1 MPSPHSL
8 NVVTRCQRVSVDAT
22 IADTSA
28 AYLVVSRVSLG
39 ALSPAF
45 QNPALTLKL
54 EFPTWLSCTSG
65 LY

>member
-1 MPSPHSL
+1 
-8 NVVTRCQRVSVDAT
+8 VDAT